1 MQSEREPLW
10 RIEDVAEYLAVPVH
24 DVHKMVAQRSIPH
37 FKIGEYLRFRRSD
50 IDQWLDGLAVRCLD
64 RAPRPVALPVVS
76 HEVSIR
82 SHGLPLE
89 VSSPVPSSTPQ
100 LRVPSAPHSP
110 QQPSDPIQVRA
121 AAALEESG
129 LGDQNLQKLVQKL
142 GETNGFRVTVNQQVP
157 GGHTSVDVV
166 LERDG
171 WRLACEISV
180 TSNLEQEIGSI
191 RKCLASGF
199 HEVAMVLPNQRQARK
214 LENALSNTL
223 TKEELARVKLLA
235 PEELPGYVEGIETLV
250 AEREE
255 TILGYRVKVR
265 YVRTNPADEARR
277 QKALVRV
284 FAESLLR
291 RRIAPEA
298 D

>member
-1 MQSEREPLW
+1 MPTNGQAYGEEDSAEHRPRPPSCRRAARRPLSGSWRRSQAAARAPSFLRSWSRAPKYSNCSTNQRHWGRDMQSEREPLW

-64 RAPRPVALPVVS
+64 RAPRPVAPPVVS

-157 GGHTSVDVV
+157 EGHTSVDVV

-191 RKCLASGF
+191 RNYLASGF
-199 HEVAMVLPNQRQARK
+199 HELRWSCPTSGRPESWRT
-214 LENALSNTL
+214 LS
-223 TKEELARVKLLA
+223 
-235 PEELPGYVEGIETLV
+235 
-250 AEREE
+250 
-255 TILGYRVKVR
+255 
-265 YVRTNPADEARR
+265 RTH
-277 QKALVRV
+277 
-284 FAESLLR
+284 
-291 RRIAPEA
+291 
-298 D
+298 